1 MEPEKE
7 NEPKEDKEQEMKKIR
22 RRFKALL
29 ILLGVFLFLVFR
41 DNRRQKKRLLDETRW
56 LKIQAANPASS
67 AASAASAALNGI
79 SGMGMGMGGMG
90 MSGMNS
96 LGMGGMGGPMSSA
109 LMPFGR

>member
-7 NEPKEDKEQEMKKIR
+7 NEPKEDKDQEMKKIR

-56 LKIQAANPASS
+56 LKIQAATPASS
-67 AASAASAALNGI
+67 AAAASAALNSI
-79 SGMGMGMGGMG
+79 SGMNGMGMGGMG
-90 MSGMNS
+90 AMSGMNS
-96 LGMGGMGGPMSSA
+96 LGMGGPMSSA